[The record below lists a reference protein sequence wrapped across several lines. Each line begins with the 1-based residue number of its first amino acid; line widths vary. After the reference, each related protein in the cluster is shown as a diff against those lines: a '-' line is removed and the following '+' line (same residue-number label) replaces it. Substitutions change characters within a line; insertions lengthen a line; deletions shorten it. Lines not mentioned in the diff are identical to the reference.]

1 MIILFEK
8 DLIKP
13 ILLEQHEALE
23 RRIVK
28 NHPSR
33 VYVEEKLINLRSG
46 YRGEKNLHYFLSLL
60 PPKRY
65 HIFHDIRLPH
75 GDSYFQID
83 AFLLSEKFGLII
95 DSKNYSGSLVLER
108 HQLTQEVNENKKV
121 YSNPLSQ
128 VSRHKIL
135 LNYWFE
141 KNQLPLVPLD
151 HLVCF
156 TNPKASL
163 HISAGYIEAEK
174 KVCKAENLLM
184 KIGELDKYFKK
195 ECLDLKAMGKIK
207 RQILVKN
214 TPLKSDIL
222 LMYNIDI
229 SEIITGVQCPKCLY
243 IPLHYKGRNWECPS
257 CDSISK
263 DAHLPAIYD
272 FFLLIKPL
280 ITNAELCWFL
290 QLPSPRAAA
299 YLFSHLNFPHS
310 GTNKG
315 RIYHQPKSFL

>member
-1 MIILFEK
+1 MFEK

-23 RRIVK
+23 RRIPK

-33 VYVEEKLINLRSG
+33 AAVQEKLINLRSG
-46 YRGEKNLHYFLSLL
+46 YRGENTLHYYLSLL
-60 PPKRY
+60 PLKKY

-75 GDSYFQID
+75 GESFFQID
-83 AFLLSEKFGLII
+83 AFLLSEKSGLII
-95 DSKNYSGSLVLER
+95 DSKNYSGSLLLER

-128 VSRHKIL
+128 VARHKIL
-135 LNYWFE
+135 LNYFFE
-141 KNQLPLVPLD
+141 KSQLPIIPLD

-156 TNPKASL
+156 TNSKAAL
-163 HISAGYIEAEK
+163 HITPGYSEAEK
-174 KVCKAENLLM
+174 KVCRAENLLI
-184 KIGELDKYFKK
+184 KIAEHEKFFKK
-195 ECLDLKAMGKIK
+195 DYLDQKLMGKIK
-207 RQILVKN
+207 RQILNKH
-214 TPLKSDIL
+214 TPLQSDVL
-222 LMYNIDI
+222 QLYNIYP
-229 SEIITGVQCPKCLY
+229 SELIPGVLCPKCLY
-243 IPLHYKGRNWECPS
+243 LPMRYKGRKWVCPI
-257 CDSISK
+257 CNTISK

-272 FFLLIKPL
+272 YFLLIKPF

-299 YLFSHLNFPHS
+299 YLFSHLNFPFS

-315 RIYHQPKSFL
+315 RIYHQPKPFL